1 MSSAPVSLP
10 SPRLVLRNEMKSPA
24 AQALAMGVTVLIAM
38 RVDLQFALT
47 AGGAAAAA
55 LSPLWFGSA
64 LRSRWIRVIGG
75 LTIIAALSGAV
86 LTMVSSVDH
95 TQLSYDLASR
105 TVAIVQLA
113 AVVGFL
119 VWAHRVTSLAKTSVA
134 FALGL
139 AASIPLHVSDDPNFW
154 RFTLS
159 IPLGVLVLTLCSLT
173 DRLILTLSVIGA
185 LAVVGLLND
194 SRSNSAF
201 LLLTAVVL
209 IWQRLSVVG
218 SRRARGWGGVI
229 SLAAAGAAIAMLLQ
243 AAILEGYFGEVTQA
257 RTAEQIE
264 RGGSVVVGGRPELAA
279 SMALIARYPWG
290 LGSGIKASYDDV
302 QTAKSAMAGI
312 GYDPNNGY
320 VERFMFGTG
329 IEVHSVIGDFWIWFG
344 LAGTALVVA
353 ILILLGTA
361 IKRGYVAGALTPV
374 LVYLVLRA
382 LWDLPFSPF
391 DSALRLWPLTLSLG
405 IAYASYSFT
414 RARADL
420 NVIVPFTATAT
431 ATRREVVA
439 P

>member
-1 MSSAPVSLP
+1 
-10 SPRLVLRNEMKSPA
+10 MKSPA

-47 AGGAAAAA
+47 AGGAAAVA

-134 FALGL
+134 FAVGL

-173 DRLILTLSVIGA
+173 DRLMLTLSVIGA

-279 SMALIARYPWG
+279 SVALIARYPWG
-290 LGSGIKASYDDV
+290 LGSGIKANYDDV

-344 LAGTALVVA
+344 LAGTAVVVA

-382 LWDLPFSPF
+382 FWDLPFSPF

-431 ATRREVVA
+431 VTRREVVA

>member
-1 MSSAPVSLP
+1 
-10 SPRLVLRNEMKSPA
+10 
-24 AQALAMGVTVLIAM
+24 MGVTVLIAM

-173 DRLILTLSVIGA
+173 DRLMLTLSVIGA

-302 QTAKSAMAGI
+302 HTAKSAMAGI

-431 ATRREVVA
+431 RREVVA

>member
-1 MSSAPVSLP
+1 
-10 SPRLVLRNEMKSPA
+10 MKSPA

-47 AGGAAAAA
+47 AGGAAAVA

-134 FALGL
+134 FAVGL

-173 DRLILTLSVIGA
+173 DRLMLTLSVIGA

-264 RGGSVVVGGRPELAA
+264 RGGSVVVGGRPEIAA
-279 SMALIARYPWG
+279 SVALIARYPWG

-344 LAGTALVVA
+344 LAGTAVVVA

-382 LWDLPFSPF
+382 FWDLPFSPF

-431 ATRREVVA
+431 VTRREVVA

>member
-1 MSSAPVSLP
+1 
-10 SPRLVLRNEMKSPA
+10 
-24 AQALAMGVTVLIAM
+24 MGVTVLIAM

-302 QTAKSAMAGI
+302 HTAKSAMAGI

-431 ATRREVVA
+431 RREVVA

>member
-1 MSSAPVSLP
+1 
-10 SPRLVLRNEMKSPA
+10 MKSPA

-47 AGGAAAAA
+47 AGGAAAVA

-134 FALGL
+134 FAVGL

-173 DRLILTLSVIGA
+173 DRLMLTLSVIGA

-279 SMALIARYPWG
+279 SVALIARYPWG

-344 LAGTALVVA
+344 LAGTAVVVA

-382 LWDLPFSPF
+382 FWDLPFSPF

-431 ATRREVVA
+431 VTRREVVA

>member
-1 MSSAPVSLP
+1 
-10 SPRLVLRNEMKSPA
+10 
-24 AQALAMGVTVLIAM
+24 MGVTVLIAM

-431 ATRREVVA
+431 RREVVA

>member
-1 MSSAPVSLP
+1 MSSAPVSPP
-10 SPRLVLRNEMKSPA
+10 SPGLVLRNEMKSPA

-47 AGGAAAAA
+47 AGGAAAVA

-134 FALGL
+134 FAVGL

-173 DRLILTLSVIGA
+173 DRLMLTLSVIGA

-344 LAGTALVVA
+344 LAGTAVVVA

-382 LWDLPFSPF
+382 FWDLPFSPF

-431 ATRREVVA
+431 VTRREVVA

>member
-1 MSSAPVSLP
+1 
-10 SPRLVLRNEMKSPA
+10 MKSPA

>member
-134 FALGL
+134 FAVGL

-173 DRLILTLSVIGA
+173 DRLMLTLSVIGA

-382 LWDLPFSPF
+382 FWDLPFSPF

>member
-1 MSSAPVSLP
+1 MSSAPVSPP
-10 SPRLVLRNEMKSPA
+10 SPRLVLRNEMQSPA

-38 RVDLQFALT
+38 RVDLQFAIT
-47 AGGAAAAA
+47 AGGAAAVA

-105 TVAIVQLA
+105 TVAIIQLA

-119 VWAHRVTSLAKTSVA
+119 VWAHRVSSLAKTSVA
-134 FALGL
+134 FAVGL
-139 AASIPLHVSDDPNFW
+139 AASIPLHVSDDPNVW

-173 DRLILTLSVIGA
+173 DRLMLTLAMIGG

-229 SLAAAGAAIAMLLQ
+229 SLAAAGGAIAMLLQ

-279 SMALIARYPWG
+279 SVALIARYPWG

-302 QTAKSAMAGI
+302 QAAKSAMAGI

-374 LVYLVLRA
+374 LVYLALRA
-382 LWDLPFSPF
+382 FWDLPFSPF

-420 NVIVPFTATAT
+420 NVIVPLT
-431 ATRREVVA
+431 ATRRGTVA
-439 P
+439 L

>member
-1 MSSAPVSLP
+1 
-10 SPRLVLRNEMKSPA
+10 
-24 AQALAMGVTVLIAM
+24 MGVTVLIAM

>member
-302 QTAKSAMAGI
+302 HTAKSAMAGI

-431 ATRREVVA
+431 RREVVA

>member
-134 FALGL
+134 FAVGL

-173 DRLILTLSVIGA
+173 DRLMLTLSVIGA

-344 LAGTALVVA
+344 LAGTAVVVA

-431 ATRREVVA
+431 RREVVA